1 MSKNKN
7 YRQNSL
13 MQINMFGMNI
23 KMATEQQLICEIESR
38 LTVNYF
44 LDLYIHASFQLNFL
58 VDEER
63 CNSRKLCLM
72 PKAWYFRRK
81 TSANTMALRRCPP
94 NWRANGSDNEW
105 KPLIGPRFIIPR
117 IEYVY
122 VLAYKRVNGRVSV
135 RKRENKRKREKAISP
150 TLHPQV
156 EIRSRQHRHYIPH

>member
-72 PKAWYFRRK
+72 PKA
-81 TSANTMALRRCPP
+81 
-94 NWRANGSDNEW
+94 
-105 KPLIGPRFIIPR
+105 
-117 IEYVY
+117 
-122 VLAYKRVNGRVSV
+122 
-135 RKRENKRKREKAISP
+135 
-150 TLHPQV
+150 
-156 EIRSRQHRHYIPH
+156 